1 MQNIIKKCP
10 ICQGGADWFS
20 QGVDVFI
27 SCSSCGRI
35 SIQRFFADDCIRFS
49 WLDMLSSYLYYNGGF
64 SNPLDLEDERFF
76 NIIGNESFARA
87 EREKYP
93 YSFIVTKDIVETWY
107 PRNFEEQVDCFLSGL
122 YKKQKYNGQEMLF
135 TKAMLYSAC
144 FVKCE
149 NPNFKLSSKESQE
162 QADFFLDYLKNENFI
177 KVRCDNRE
185 NTGITLL
192 HKGLSRIDAQRK
204 TKKSKHIFVSMSFAE
219 KTAPTREAIRQGI
232 IDAGFLPD
240 FIDEIIHNHQIVPEM
255 FRLIRESRLLVL
267 EISDPNYG
275 AYYEAGYALGLGK
288 EVIVC
293 CSSEMF
299 NKKFETAEEK
309 KFERYLKPHFDIS
322 QKQIL
327 IWNDESDLTKKL
339 SEWIKA
345 LA

>member
-1 MQNIIKKCP
+1 MLRYDRCP
-10 ICQGGADWFS
+10 ICGGQAVISPINYDY
-20 QGVDVFI
+20 FI
-27 SCSSCGRI
+27 DCCSCGRI
-35 SIQRFFADDCIRFS
+35 SVQGFTIEEYLRRFS
-49 WLDMLSSYLYYNGGF
+49 LDTLSSYLYYNGGF
-64 SNPLDLEDERFF
+64 SNPINLDDERFF
-76 NIIGNESFARA
+76 NIIGGEGFAQM
-87 EREKYP
+87 ETKTYP
-93 YSFIVTKDIVETWY
+93 YSFEVTKDVVETWY
-107 PRNFEEQVDCFLSGL
+107 PRNLEEQVDCFLAGL
-122 YKKQKYNGQEMLF
+122 YKRQKYNGQEIPF

-144 FVKCE
+144 FVRCE
-149 NPNFKLSSKESQE
+149 NIELKLKSEESKQ
-162 QADFFLDYLKNENFI
+162 QADFFLDYLKGEDFI
-177 KVRCDNRE
+177 KVRCEDGE

-192 HKGLSRIDAQRK
+192 HKGLSRIDTQGK

-219 KTAPTREAIRQGI
+219 KTKPTREAIRQGI

-240 FIDEIIHNHQIVPEM
+240 FIDEIIHNHQIMPEM
-255 FRLIRESRLLVL
+255 FRLIRESQLLVL
-267 EISDPNYG
+267 DISDPNYG

-288 EVIVC
+288 EVIIC

-299 NKKFETAEEK
+299 NKKYETEEEK

>member
-1 MQNIIKKCP
+1 MQNNYRRCP
-10 ICQGGADWFS
+10 ICQGDA
-20 QGVDVFI
+20 DVFPQGFDLFVT
-27 SCSSCGRI
+27 CSSCGRI
-35 SIQRFFADDCIRFS
+35 SIQRSFVDNCIHLS

-76 NIIGNESFARA
+76 NIIGREHFAKAES
-87 EREKYP
+87 EKYP
-93 YSFIVTKDIVETWY
+93 YSFIVTKDVVETWY
-107 PRNFEEQVDCFLSGL
+107 PRNLEEQVNCFLAGL
-122 YKKQKYNGQEMLF
+122 YKRQKFNGQEIPF

-144 FVKCE
+144 FVRCE
-149 NPNFKLSSKESQE
+149 NIESKLKSEESKQ

-177 KVRCDNRE
+177 KVRCEDGE
-185 NTGITLL
+185 NIGITLL
-192 HKGLSRIDAQRK
+192 HKGLSRIDTQGQ

-219 KTAPTREAIRQGI
+219 KTKPTREAIRQGI
-232 IDAGFLPD
+232 INAGFLPD

-255 FRLIRESRLLVL
+255 FRLIRESQLLILDV
-267 EISDPNYG
+267 SDPNYG

-293 CSSEMF
+293 CSSEKF
-299 NKKFETAEEK
+299 YKKYETDEEK